1 VIAAQDQQTPLSLK
15 FYVAGDGIFTRNA
28 IANLKNLVSGL
39 NQNADA
45 ALLTEVEVIDVTQAP
60 SVALELGI
68 FTTPTLIVSS
78 TTKKLRFVGDISDPQ
93 KIIEVLESDWG

>member
-1 VIAAQDQQTPLSLK
+1 MIASQDQQTPLRLK
-15 FYVAGDGIFTRNA
+15 FYVAGDGVFTRNA
-28 IANLKNLVSGL
+28 ITNLNNLVSGL
-39 NQNADA
+39 NQNADT
-45 ALLTEVEVIDVTQAP
+45 ALLTEAEVIDVTQAP

-78 TTKKLRFVGDISDPQ
+78 RAKKIRFVGDLSDPQ